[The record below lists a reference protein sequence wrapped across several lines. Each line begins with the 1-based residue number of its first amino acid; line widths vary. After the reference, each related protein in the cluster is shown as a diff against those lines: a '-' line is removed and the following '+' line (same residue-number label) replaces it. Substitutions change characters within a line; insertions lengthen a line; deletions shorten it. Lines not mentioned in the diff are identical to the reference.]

1 MLNSPDMAYRF
12 GTILTASLGIAACSD
27 PPDRGDRPATAG
39 DLDPT
44 FDGDGV
50 VTTGRAGRDVG
61 RAVLAQ
67 SVAGGERLVVAG
79 KAPRGNATAF
89 FMARFDHDGAL
100 DWSFGGAA
108 GMGYVETS
116 LGAATSDEGK
126 SLAIMPDGD
135 LVLAG
140 ISTDS
145 GNGRFAAARYDANGM
160 PDAGFGQQGAAA
172 IDFGSGN
179 DEGKAL
185 AVHPCAAPLA
195 PCLVIVGKA
204 ETPDGTGDIAL
215 VQLDAA
221 GATAATFGKVATD
234 LGGNDDEANDVVAL
248 ADGALI
254 VVGFTGA
261 AGHHDLIVLR
271 YTPAGQL
278 DTGFGVPDA
287 GGRRPGYTVTSVGDD
302 DRAFAVAVDPTGGV
316 VVAGRTATAGAR
328 DGEVIVARYDAL
340 GVPDR
345 AFGDRGDGVRVIG
358 RPSSDDTGTAIA
370 VDAAGR
376 VVVAGRSTAAGGGG
390 SAFTVTRLTATG
402 ADDPSFDPS
411 RWDGAGSSGDDD
423 DGAYGM
429 ALQADGGIV
438 LTGELHGGDDDL
450 AVLRV
455 VP

>member
-100 DWSFGGAA
+100 DRSFGGAA

-116 LGAATSDEGK
+116 LGATTSDEGK

-160 PDAGFGQQGAAA
+160 PDAGFGQQGATA

-328 DGEVIVARYDAL
+328 RRGDRRPLRRARRPRPGLRRSRRRRA
-340 GVPDR
+340 GDR
-345 AFGDRGDGVRVIG
+345 AAQLRRHRHGDRGRRRRPRGGGRAEHRRRRRRLGVHRHPAHRHRRRRSELRSQPLG
-358 RPSSDDTGTAIA
+358 RRRLERRRRRRRLRHG
-370 VDAAGR
+370 AAGR
-376 VVVAGRSTAAGGGG
+376 RRHRPDGRAP
-390 SAFTVTRLTATG
+390 R
-402 ADDPSFDPS
+402 
-411 RWDGAGSSGDDD
+411 R
-423 DGAYGM
+423 
-429 ALQADGGIV
+429 
-438 LTGELHGGDDDL
+438 
-450 AVLRV
+450 R
-455 VP
+455 